1 MYAWLAMYRFCAAS
15 GLGQSCGEEELTVRP
30 EGSWVDE
37 SVFPEVDSFLAGTI
51 TPRQSARDPAEVE
64 WAYLL
69 LVQDRLA
76 WVGFPPRMVLAMPK
90 DVVLDAVL
98 GGSVEI
104 VMCRACVR
112 ELFARRQPRSTIK
125 Q

>member
-1 MYAWLAMYRFCAAS
+1 MRGGGAYGTSR
-15 GLGQSCGEEELTVRP
+15 GLVGGRVGVSRM
-30 EGSWVDE
+30 
-37 SVFPEVDSFLAGTI
+37 DSFLAGTI

-104 VMCRACVR
+104 VMWRACVR